1 MKNSRLELRA
11 ISEFNFML
19 RFWAGFSKSKGVKK
33 EEGSGSWEMG
43 DREKMMCYLQY
54 VLVAGCGLWW

>member
-19 RFWAGFSKSKGVKK
+19 RYKAAPAASDNQSDLDSGFWMIILDSSKSKGVKK
-33 EEGSGSWEMG
+33 EEGSG
-43 DREKMMCYLQY
+43 R
-54 VLVAGCGLWW
+54 

>member
-19 RFWAGFSKSKGVKK
+19 RYHLYDSWIFLQTAKREVSRRKK
-33 EEGSGSWEMG
+33 IGWEMRG
-43 DREKMMCYLQY
+43 EEPDAATWRDN
-54 VLVAGCGLWW
+54 

>member
-19 RFWAGFSKSKGVKK
+19 RYKAAPAASDNQSDLDASKKVKK
-33 EEGSGSWEMG
+33 QRCQERRGEWEMG
-43 DREKMMCYLQY
+43 DR
-54 VLVAGCGLWW
+54 G

>member
-19 RFWAGFSKSKGVKK
+19 RFSLYLADLFANSKKK
-33 EEGSGSWEMG
+33 KKSCQEETEEDGQ
-43 DREKMMCYLQY
+43 EKE
-54 VLVAGCGLWW
+54 